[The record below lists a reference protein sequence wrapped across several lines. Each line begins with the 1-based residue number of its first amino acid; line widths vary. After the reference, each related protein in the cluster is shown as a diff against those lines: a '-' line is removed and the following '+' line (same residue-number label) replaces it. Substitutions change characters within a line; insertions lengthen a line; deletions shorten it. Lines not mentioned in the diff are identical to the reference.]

1 ITITSNIATIT
12 NVASPTRV
20 MQYNNSSPRYACYT
34 SSQVKPSIYKVDVS
48 TPLYNYDYLIDV
60 LDGDYCTMDLAG
72 LNLIYTR
79 YNAMT
84 STEITHFNSTIIT
97 GQDSN
102 EYTGLE
108 AYTEAMLRR
117 TKLQGSA
124 ISNISMDLFTNNQF
138 LYLTIGISTLSI
150 IAIFS
155 YFLMRKK
162 YS

>member
-1 ITITSNIATIT
+1 
-12 NVASPTRV
+12 
-20 MQYNNSSPRYACYT
+20 
-34 SSQVKPSIYKVDVS
+34 
-48 TPLYNYDYLIDV
+48 
-60 LDGDYCTMDLAG
+60 
-72 LNLIYTR
+72 
-79 YNAMT
+79 
-84 STEITHFNSTIIT
+84 T